1 MKKMISDLPDDRF
14 TGRPVLVRMD
24 FNVPISKGKIR
35 EDYRL
40 RRAIPTIEYLCQR
53 GAKVILASH
62 LGKPKGTLVPELS
75 LKPVA
80 DRLREMLKVPAMK
93 FVGAVVGEQVKR
105 TLDDMKPGEALL
117 LENLRFERGEEAN
130 DSVFAQQLASLAE
143 LYVND
148 AFGTMHR

>member
-80 DRLREMLKVPAMK
+80 DRLREMLKVSAMK
-93 FVGAVVGEQVKR
+93 FVEGEGSNVFHVVRDQVEMP
-105 TLDDMKPGEALL
+105 LP
-117 LENLRFERGEEAN
+117 
-130 DSVFAQQLASLAE
+130 AE
-143 LYVND
+143 LSDIAPLRLLRRSSVGAEGD
-148 AFGTMHR
+148 GEVRSHVARSIPGT

>member
-14 TGRPVLVRMD
+14 TGRRVLVRMD
-24 FNVPISKGKIR
+24 FNVPIYKGEIR

-62 LGKPKGTLVPELS
+62 LGKPKGRLVPELS

-80 DRLREMLKVPAMK
+80 DRLRRKC
-93 FVGAVVGEQVKR
+93 
-105 TLDDMKPGEALL
+105 
-117 LENLRFERGEEAN
+117 
-130 DSVFAQQLASLAE
+130 
-143 LYVND
+143 
-148 AFGTMHR
+148 